1 MLLDSLRYRRMLEW
15 KTEDSVPT
23 YHTRYSRKIID
34 DRRSKSGDGEFRD
47 APGKGNHR
55 FRIASS
61 KRAARQSGEKENR
74 FHRSWFF
81 DNCNIRNLWAML
93 NCALYERVETVNPHC
108 IYIWRWSAEIERFS
122 FLSFESSRW
131 CQGGQ
136 NPFFLRSSTSFQ
148 RELLCYRRKFL
159 SLILWESCEG
169 FVPEQFWEQPVRV
182 VESNISN
189 ESFKCWRQDL
199 FWRKQ
204 MASFPLKYFSH
215 WDCTWRTNLKWDRLS
230 SSQCPVYFFSL

>member
-1 MLLDSLRYRRMLEW
+1 MLLDSLRRRRMIEW

-47 APGKGNHR
+47 APGKGNHC

-93 NCALYERVETVNPHC
+93 NCALYERAETMNPHC
-108 IYIWRWSAEIERFS
+108 IYLKMERRNRKIFFSIFRKFSVVSRRTEPILFEVFNVIPERTPMLPKEILVFDSLGIMWRFCAWTV
-122 FLSFESSRW
+122 L
-131 CQGGQ
+131 GTTG
-136 NPFFLRSSTSFQ
+136 TG
-148 RELLCYRRKFL
+148 RRK
-159 SLILWESCEG
+159 
-169 FVPEQFWEQPVRV
+169 Q
-182 VESNISN
+182 
-189 ESFKCWRQDL
+189 
-199 FWRKQ
+199 
-204 MASFPLKYFSH
+204 YF
-215 WDCTWRTNLKWDRLS
+215 
-230 SSQCPVYFFSL
+230 